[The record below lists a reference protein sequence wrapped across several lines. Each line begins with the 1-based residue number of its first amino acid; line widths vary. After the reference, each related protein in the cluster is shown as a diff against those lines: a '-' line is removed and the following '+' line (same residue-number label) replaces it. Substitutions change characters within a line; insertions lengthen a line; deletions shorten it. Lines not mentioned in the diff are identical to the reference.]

1 VAEKLIDELRA
12 RRAALEARLTA
23 PNATAELD
31 PLKAEIGALFKTVE
45 AELLAFNTLRVDV
58 MQLVDQWKTVRAI
71 AKPSAIAAIPA
82 NAALSNSSSAPT
94 DAAPGTMSAAT
105 PSLAPQFVSDRPVVH
120 ADHIGASTFIEKGW
134 SKISA
139 GDHVGAEQSLMRA
152 LELSPN
158 DPQAESLLGWAL
170 MLQDK
175 FDDALLNFQKVLVRE
190 PQNALARINVGYIC
204 LKKHIFGEAI
214 EHLSRA
220 IRLDNDKKATLYAH
234 FYLGLVYLER
244 DMFEDAQT
252 FFQKT
257 LALGP
262 NLIEAYFELG
272 RAYWFNGQRDEAV
285 NTWKQG
291 VAANKFSPWGKRCAE
306 ILATVEAGGEP

>member
-1 VAEKLIDELRA
+1 MAEQGSAELRA
-12 RRAALEARLTA
+12 RHAALAQRLEAPEA
-23 PNATAELD
+23 GAELEA
-31 PLKAEIGALFKTVE
+31 LKAEIGALFRTVDHE
-45 AELLAFNTLRVDV
+45 LAELTSLKESVL
-58 MQLVDQWKTVRAI
+58 QLVERWKSLKGAQ
-71 AKPSAIAAIPA
+71 
-82 NAALSNSSSAPT
+82 
-94 DAAPGTMSAAT
+94 
-105 PSLAPQFVSDRPVVH
+105 PSLAPQFSGEKPVVH

-134 SKISA
+134 SRISL
-139 GDHVGAEQSLMRA
+139 GDYEGAEQA
-152 LELSPN
+152 LGKALQLSPN
-158 DPQAESLLGWAL
+158 DPQAESLLGWAQ

-257 LALGP
+257 IALGP
-262 NLIEAYFELG
+262 NLIEAYYELG
-272 RAYWFNGQRDEAV
+272 RAYWFNGQRDEAID
-285 NTWKQG
+285 TWKQG
-291 VAANKFSPWGKRCAE
+291 FAANKFNPWGKRCAE
-306 ILATVEAGGEP
+306 VLKTVEEGGEP